1 MAANGGP
8 LMALSLFL
16 AATHGSHHDLGP
28 CPTDVGPMQ
37 HFDPVLF
44 RGRWFEAMRYPSGN
58 DTTDMDYNNN
68 CQTIYNVPWNDTF
81 YFGTVEGQRN
91 GTEKLNTLK
100 MWVGLEVVSEDP
112 LQFNGTLTAYE
123 DRDGTVFLQQNLVL
137 DTDYDNY
144 AIFYR
149 CVTHVS
155 NYEATLRQR
164 WVRIFTKKMTP
175 SNATAIIREAKQI
188 LRSKNIPH
196 EILEEVKQG
205 KDCIYP
211 WTE

>member
-1 MAANGGP
+1 MSLANRHFAGK
-8 LMALSLFL
+8 LNYKDVLVNKSINLHNSLFWW
-16 AATHGSHHDLGP
+16 AD
-28 CPTDVGPMQ
+28 
-37 HFDPVLF
+37 
-44 RGRWFEAMRYPSGN
+44 
-58 DTTDMDYNNN
+58 
-68 CQTIYNVPWNDTF
+68 DTF

-155 NYEATLRQR
+155 N
-164 WVRIFTKKMTP
+164 VSISRIMFKIHK
-175 SNATAIIREAKQI
+175 IF
-188 LRSKNIPH
+188 
-196 EILEEVKQG
+196 
-205 KDCIYP
+205 Y
-211 WTE
+211 